1 MLERDLAH
9 RVDVRLRAF
18 GTDVLVNKSAHVR
31 LAASRDMVG
40 TCAQELGGS
49 LGGDGFGGERA
60 GWRAVVVC
68 AWARGGGGRSE
79 GGGAGGQR
87 KGEEK
92 GAVRA
97 SFGGGCGRGEQ
108 AVEVRTGSV
117 WEGARRKEGE
127 GRGRGG
133 EGVPVDRQHFERVE
147 CDEDLARVGVD
158 ISLNVAL
165 LGVVEDTGFVQMDQ
179 GTVVRRDSP
188 SGSRKKHQPSG
199 CRMCPRCRRGA
210 GQSGAR
216 PPAGHS

>member
-68 AWARGGGGRSE
+68 AWARGGERGWGGWRPEE
-79 GGGAGGQR
+79 GS
-87 KGEEK
+87 GE

-117 WEGARRKEGE
+117 WEGSEEEKRGRE

-133 EGVPVDRQHFERVE
+133 
-147 CDEDLARVGVD
+147 A
-158 ISLNVAL
+158 
-165 LGVVEDTGFVQMDQ
+165 
-179 GTVVRRDSP
+179 
-188 SGSRKKHQPSG
+188 
-199 CRMCPRCRRGA
+199 CP
-210 GQSGAR
+210 
-216 PPAGHS
+216 

>member
-68 AWARGGGGRSE
+68 AWARGGERGWGV
-79 GGGAGGQR
+79 GGQR

-92 GAVRA
+92 GR
-97 SFGGGCGRGEQ
+97 C
-108 AVEVRTGSV
+108 
-117 WEGARRKEGE
+117 ARR
-127 GRGRGG
+127 
-133 EGVPVDRQHFERVE
+133 
-147 CDEDLARVGVD
+147 LVGDADAV
-158 ISLNVAL
+158 S
-165 LGVVEDTGFVQMDQ
+165 
-179 GTVVRRDSP
+179 RR
-188 SGSRKKHQPSG
+188 SR
-199 CRMCPRCRRGA
+199 
-210 GQSGAR
+210 
-216 PPAGHS
+216 